1 MLDIVI
7 GLQWG
12 DEGKGKVVDVLT
24 EKYDIIARF
33 QGGSNAG
40 HTLKIGNEQYI
51 LHLIPSGIFR
61 SNTLNIIGNG
71 VVLDPVVLKEEIE
84 NINSVVQNIKERL
97 YISTKAHLIL
107 PTHRL
112 LDAAQEKR
120 KGKSKIGSTLRGIG
134 PCYTDKISR
143 LGLRVG
149 DILNKDFDKIF
160 KEKLD
165 NHLRLLEFYSFND
178 FDIQQLKQEWLDAIE
193 ILRQLKIVNTEY
205 FLNKALYKEAKI
217 LAEGAQGTLLDID
230 FGTYPYVTSSNTIAS
245 SACIGLG
252 IPPNRIRK
260 IIGIF
265 KAYTTRVGNGPFP
278 TELNDQTG
286 QLLRDKG
293 QEYGATTG
301 RPRRTGWLDLVALRY
316 AVMINGTT
324 ELIMTKA
331 DVLDGFDNLRVAVK
345 YNIQGKLS
353 EEVSFS
359 LDQIQPIY
367 HTIKGWKEDLSQI
380 RDFEQLPNEFKEYV
394 RFIEQYVNC
403 KITGLSVGARRRE
416 YINCK
421 KEGK

>member
-1 MLDIVI
+1 M
-7 GLQWG
+7 
-12 DEGKGKVVDVLT
+12 
-24 EKYDIIARF
+24 
-33 QGGSNAG
+33 
-40 HTLKIGNEQYI
+40 
-51 LHLIPSGIFR
+51 
-61 SNTLNIIGNG
+61 
-71 VVLDPVVLKEEIE
+71 
-84 NINSVVQNIKERL
+84 
-97 YISTKAHLIL
+97 
-107 PTHRL
+107 

-143 LGLRVG
+143 IGLRVG

-205 FLNKALYKEAKI
+205 FLNKALDKEAKI

-245 SACIGLG
+245 SASIGLG

-331 DVLDGFDNLRVAVK
+331 DVLDGIDNLRVAVR

-353 EEVSFS
+353 EEFSFS
-359 LDQIQPIY
+359 LEQIQPIY

-403 KITGLSVGARRRE
+403 KITGLSVGARRHE
-416 YINCK
+416 YIKCK
-421 KEGK
+421 N

>member
-71 VVLDPVVLKEEIE
+71 VVLDPVVLKKEIE

-353 EEVSFS
+353 EEFSFS